1 MRWLA
6 ASLAAVCASVL
17 ASVALAF
24 PFGGLGPGV
33 AAASLFAG
41 LAVGLLAFRRTAGAD
56 PRGKR
61 VLPTGWEW
69 LPIAVFVLF
78 SLRAFCWLIFV
89 DDDDIKILSPNNLG
103 DMAIHLT
110 YINYLASG
118 IHFWPQEPIFP
129 GHPLRYPVG
138 TDLFNSLLLLCHF
151 DLYRGLVWTGLAG
164 CAATGLALYEWGGA
178 FTLAG
183 FLFNGGAWGLAF
195 FLHPRI
201 KDFQADYAWKSIPLA
216 MFVTQRGLLYA
227 LPAGLLLLISWR
239 DRFFRGK
246 PGRIPFWL
254 EVLFYGSMPLFHVHT
269 FIFLSLL
276 LGCWAAIGLAPRRPL
291 VALVAWS
298 LVPATV
304 LVGLVCGFSDGGSI
318 VHLVDLTKGG
328 LWTQGSDNFFK
339 YWLGNFGILPVLAAL
354 LAGMLLHSRKPE
366 DRQAMAFVLPGAAIF
381 LFACVVILAPWDWD
395 NIKLLLWCYLAVLPF
410 LWRDLLAGRSFPVRA
425 GACAALFFSG
435 FLSLFGGIDAS
446 HTGYDLAKRLRAGRP
461 ARRDPPAAAGR
472 GHFRR
477 YADLQSSPP
486 PPRPEDG
493 DGLPRPPLEPRI
505 RLRGARSA
513 VEEPHDG
520 RAGLACHRRGPESPL
535 SVLGPEGDRRIPQLA
550 AALEGPVR
558 RRRQRRVGRP
568 LRPGAPGEE
577 VGNGDCLLINH
588 GAHSSPPRL

>member
-446 HTGYDLAKRLRAGRP
+446 HTGYDLAKRSEL
-461 ARRDPPAAAGR
+461 
-472 GHFRR
+472 
-477 YADLQSSPP
+477 
-486 PPRPEDG
+486 
-493 DGLPRPPLEPRI
+493 DGLRDAIRPLPLEGVIFAGMPTYNHPLLLLGRKMVMGYPGHLWSHGYDYEG
-505 RLRGARSA
+505 REAQLKSLMMG
-513 VEEPHDG
+513 EPG
-520 RAGLACHRRGPESPL
+520 WR
-535 SVLGPEGDRRIPQLA
+535 VTA
-550 AALEGPVR
+550 AALKVR
-558 RRRQRRVGRP
+558 YLFWGQKETDEYP
-568 LRPGAPGEE
+568 
-577 VGNGDCLLINH
+577 
-588 GAHSSPPRL
+588 SSPQPWKGQCAVVASGEWGALYDLERPAKK